1 MTFWIIFTEFSV
13 FSIILIIYSIRKE
26 KIKLSNMVKGSRSV
40 KVNVVRNGSFTE
52 IEARDLWTVL
62 FLAILGLIES
72 RISFLIGDSQVL
84 VRGSL
89 IKANQLVPGDV
100 IEVENEFL
108 VPADCVLISGEVL
121 VDEAMLTGEATAM
134 TKTSMIASS
143 EPFDVDGER
152 LHVLY
157 GGTKVLLTRIPNG
170 LCKAGI
176 QEPFSLETER
186 FQELLGSGT

>member
-1 MTFWIIFTEFSV
+1 MIFFYVSGGIFTEFSV

-52 IEARDLWTVL
+52 IEARDPWTVL
-62 FLAILGLIES
+62 FPVSFAIPGLFLS
-72 RISFLIGDSQVL
+72 RISFLIGDSHVL
-84 VRGSL
+84 VRRSL

-100 IEVENEFL
+100 IEVENEFV

-143 EPFDVDGER
+143 KPFDVDGER

-170 LCKAGI
+170 LCKVGI
-176 QEPFSLETER
+176 QAPLSPQTA
-186 FQELLGSGT
+186 

>member
-1 MTFWIIFTEFSV
+1 MF
-13 FSIILIIYSIRKE
+13 
-26 KIKLSNMVKGSRSV
+26 G
-40 KVNVVRNGSFTE
+40 
-52 IEARDLWTVL
+52 
-62 FLAILGLIES
+62 LGFF
-72 RISFLIGDSQVL
+72 RTQDSQIL
-84 VRGSL
+84 FRGSL
-89 IKANQLVPGDV
+89 IEANQLVPGDV

-170 LCKAGI
+170 LCKARI
-176 QEPFSLETER
+176 HEPMNPRTDRPSEFVS
-186 FQELLGSGT
+186 SGTWIPEQGNCVANWIQYS

>member
-1 MTFWIIFTEFSV
+1 MFH
-13 FSIILIIYSIRKE
+13 
-26 KIKLSNMVKGSRSV
+26 GSH
-40 KVNVVRNGSFTE
+40 
-52 IEARDLWTVL
+52 IEAC
-62 FLAILGLIES
+62 
-72 RISFLIGDSQVL
+72 
-84 VRGSL
+84 
-89 IKANQLVPGDV
+89 QLVPGDV

-170 LCKAGI
+170 LCKVGI
-176 QEPFSLETER
+176 HAPINPQIDRPSPDQNWRPSASIEFRKSTV
-186 FQELLGSGT
+186 

>member
-1 MTFWIIFTEFSV
+1 MSLE
-13 FSIILIIYSIRKE
+13 
-26 KIKLSNMVKGSRSV
+26 
-40 KVNVVRNGSFTE
+40 
-52 IEARDLWTVL
+52 
-62 FLAILGLIES
+62 
-72 RISFLIGDSQVL
+72 FLIGDSQVL
-84 VRGSL
+84 VLESL

-176 QEPFSLETER
+176 QAPLSPETDR
-186 FQELLGSGT
+186 LPELVGSGT